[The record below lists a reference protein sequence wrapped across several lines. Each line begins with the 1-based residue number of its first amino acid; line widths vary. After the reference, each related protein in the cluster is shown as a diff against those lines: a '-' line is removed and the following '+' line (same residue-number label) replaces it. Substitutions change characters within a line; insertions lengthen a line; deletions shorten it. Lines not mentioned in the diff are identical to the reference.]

1 MCLGL
6 DTERACLSLCGAST
20 SFPLVKLVK
29 ISLAELDHF
38 QHGSRWCYIV
48 VTCVLKLRE
57 EFHMHCFV
65 YLDSFPSLI
74 KSYLADKIIEVS
86 WLSWLIRH
94 ISIRNGRSLPV
105 VFLPL
110 SVSTASTSFLMLIK
124 IKLCPGLNYYW
135 RFTRKT
141 DFLRI
146 KNCTQI
152 NSSSAASWPYKSHT
166 AD

>member
-94 ISIRNGRSLPV
+94 ISIRNGPESPSGLPSSICIYCFHELFDV
-105 VFLPL
+105 DKNQTVPRFKLLLKIHKKNWLP
-110 SVSTASTSFLMLIK
+110 
-124 IKLCPGLNYYW
+124 
-135 RFTRKT
+135 
-141 DFLRI
+141 
-146 KNCTQI
+146 
-152 NSSSAASWPYKSHT
+152 
-166 AD
+166 